1 MKNEVTVKVNAKI
14 NLSLNVEGKKDGY
27 HLLDTV
33 VASVNLADVV
43 TACRS
48 DAFSV
53 SFSDEK
59 IVAESSNAYKAAE
72 YMTEK
77 YSLPPVRISVCNR
90 IPCGCGLGGSSADCA
105 GVINALS
112 DLFGLNLCDEEKRG
126 IAEKFG
132 SDTPYMLRG
141 GYARLRGRGENV
153 EYFRSYFSLPVIIAY
168 RGDVNTGECF
178 ALFDKECGNGF
189 VADNDALISDII
201 ECNLRGICRET
212 KNALTGAAGKLNRFV
227 STAEKSIDAPHF
239 MTGSGAGVVIL
250 SQDEQLCARLER
262 DGITVIRTEI
272 LPSSP
277 SDGILQ

>member
-1 MKNEVTVKVNAKI
+1 MKNEVIVKINAKI

-43 TACRS
+43 TVCRS

-53 SFSDEK
+53 SFTDEK
-59 IVAESSNAYKAAE
+59 IIAERSNAYKAAE

-77 YSLPPVRISVCNR
+77 YSLPPVKITIRNR

-105 GVINALS
+105 GVINAMS
-112 DLFGLNLCDEEKRG
+112 DLFELNLCEEEKRG

-153 EYFRSYFSLPVIIAY
+153 EYFRSNFSLPIIIAY
-168 RGDVNTGECF
+168 RGDVNTGKCF
-178 ALFDKECGNGF
+178 EVFDRECGNGV
-189 VADNDALISDII
+189 VADNDALVSDII
-201 ECNLRGICRET
+201 SCNLRGICRET
-212 KNALTGAAGKLNRFV
+212 KNALTGAAGRLNDFV
-227 STAEKSIDAPHF
+227 FAVEKSVNAPHF
-239 MTGSGAGVVIL
+239 MTGSGAGTVIL
-250 SQDEQLCARLER
+250 SRDEELCARLER

-277 SDGILQ
+277 LDGILR